1 MDANK
6 EQAYGGIYARN
17 REDFLL
23 KVELTQ
29 KGHRIEIIVEG
40 DIDLYSSPVLRKT
53 ILDAANHE
61 TNEIRI
67 VLASV
72 GYMDSSGVATLV
84 EGLRAAKDS
93 GKAFNLQ
100 TPSQSVMKVL
110 QLARLDTIFSILSD
124 GD

>member
-1 MDANK
+1 L
-6 EQAYGGIYARN
+6 YARN
-17 REDFLL
+17 GEDYSL
-23 KVELTQ
+23 KVELAQ
-29 KGHRIEIIVEG
+29 KGHRIEITASG

-53 ILDAANHE
+53 ILDAANHKAR
-61 TNEIRI
+61 EIRI

-93 GKAFNLQ
+93 GKAFRLQ
-100 TPSQSVMKVL
+100 SPSQPVMKVL
-110 QLARLDTIFSILSD
+110 QLARLDTIFSILPD